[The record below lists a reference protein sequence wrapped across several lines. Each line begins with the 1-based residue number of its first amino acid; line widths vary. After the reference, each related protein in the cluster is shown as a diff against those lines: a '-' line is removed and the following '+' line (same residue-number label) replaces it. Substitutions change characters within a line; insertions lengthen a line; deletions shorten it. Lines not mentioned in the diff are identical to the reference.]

1 MKRESAARREVPT
14 SPVDTPLT
22 RDRILAAAEDVLRR
36 FGPAKATVVDV
47 ARALGVSHAAVY
59 RHVATK
65 AELRDL
71 VVSRWAEATLPP
83 LRAIASGPGPAPQR
97 LRRLIDALI
106 AVKRRR
112 AADDPELFAAYRTL
126 SADAQ
131 SIVAAHIEELVGLA
145 AMVIALRRTGRHV
158 PHPRSRS
165 CRRAVLFATSR
176 FHHPAH
182 AAEWADPAIDA
193 AYNDVWQVLMNGLCI
208 ATARGLCPSSRVALR
223 IAKLSTQ
230 LRRRS
235 CMRVLSPVPQDS
247 SVLRLFRI

>member
-1 MKRESAARREVPT
+1 MPSTNA
-14 SPVDTPLT
+14 PLT
-22 RDRILAAAEDVLRR
+22 RDRILATAEDVIRR

-71 VVSRWAEATLPP
+71 VVSRWMEATMAP
-83 LRAIASGPGPAPQR
+83 LRAATALPGPAPLR

-126 SADAQ
+126 AADAQ
-131 SIVAAHIEELVGLA
+131 SVVAAHVNELVALA
-145 AMVIALRRTGRHV
+145 AMVIRSGVKEGTIRTVDPVATG
-158 PHPRSRS
+158 
-165 CRRAVLFATSR
+165 RAVLFATLR

-182 AAEWADPAIDA
+182 AADWVHPTIDE
-193 AYNDVWQVLMNGLCI
+193 AYNDVWKLLMDGLCV
-208 ATARGLCPSSRVALR
+208 ARSPIESGALR
-223 IAKLSTQ
+223 
-230 LRRRS
+230 
-235 CMRVLSPVPQDS
+235 VP
-247 SVLRLFRI
+247 L